1 MSYIKYNPNPLN
13 LSVGDCVIRAISK
26 VTGMSWKET
35 YLELIIE
42 GYAMADMP
50 SANRVWTRL
59 LNRFGYIQRLLPRN
73 CPACYTV
80 KDFCIENPIGKFVVA
95 TGDHVVA
102 VINGDYY
109 DSWDSGNELL
119 SYYFEKENRR
129 R

>member
-13 LSVGDCVIRAISK
+13 LSVGDCAIRAISK

-50 SANRVWTRL
+50 SANRVWARL

>member
-1 MSYIKYNPNPLN
+1 MSYIKYNSNPLN

-26 VTGMSWKET
+26 VTGMNWKET
-35 YLELIIE
+35 YLEFIIE

-50 SANRVWTRL
+50 SDNRVCVRL